1 MRYST
6 FGRPRRITDNDI
18 VEILAW
24 ADRQETRRQLAV
36 RIGVSVETVSKVIRS
51 RSMHYKS
58 ESPELRALFRSAR
71 RKMRSA
77 GGACPLH
84 W

>member
-6 FGRPRRITDNDI
+6 FGRPRRVTDNDI

-24 ADRQETRRQLAV
+24 ADSQETRRQLAA

-51 RSMHYKS
+51 RGMHYKS
-58 ESPELRALFRSAR
+58 ESPELRAVFRPSR
-71 RKMRSA
+71 RKKRGEIGMSL
-77 GGACPLH
+77 PN
-84 W
+84 